1 MLGKKSGVDSVRIK
15 CDELGL
21 DVPEEAYRDL
31 LAEVKRIAVERH
43 GLVSDEE
50 FRALVSRTTP

>member
-1 MLGKKSGVDSVRIK
+1 MDSIRIK

-31 LAEVKRIAVERH
+31 LAEVKRIAAERH
-43 GLVSDEE
+43 GLVSDDE
-50 FRALVSRTTP
+50 FRALVERS